1 MCFPGYEVQQNMQS
15 DIYRHLN
22 TFDSNV
28 FNLQVMDEMIP
39 WVTVHNIVPI
49 H

>member
-15 DIYRHLN
+15 EIYLYLN
-22 TFDSNV
+22 TFYSNV
-28 FNLQVMDEMIP
+28 FNLQVMGEMIP
-39 WVTVHNIVPI
+39 RVTVHNIVAI